1 VDERLE
7 KTLASLERYLFQV
20 RLEGDD
26 LGAITALGN
35 VARTCALE
43 LEHQINEAKRA
54 KMGQTFTED
63 KNCDL

>member
-1 VDERLE
+1 MDERLE

-26 LGAITALGN
+26 LGAIKALGN

-43 LEHQINEAKRA
+43 LEHQVRA
-54 KMGQTFTED
+54 GRDAALPTIED
-63 KNCDL
+63 VKGILKP